1 MRRQRK
7 PAPTVLPIGAR
18 LKGEGE
24 MRRDRS
30 LLLLG
35 TGLVASLARPGGNVI
50 GSTVQAPD
58 LAGKRLGFSR
68 EVIPS
73 LVLTTEGTR
82 RAVAKPNC
90 SGGISYRPCIL
101 FARSCVHE

>member
-1 MRRQRK
+1 MISAKPMRRQRK

-58 LAGKRLGFSR
+58 LAGKRLGFLR

-73 LVLTTEGTR
+73 LR
-82 RAVAKPNC
+82 RLA
-90 SGGISYRPCIL
+90 IL
-101 FARSCVHE
+101 ANAGYPAALRETGEVEAADE